1 MIQHPNLKEKYL
13 DGELLFRKYYEM
25 GDARSINRLSR
36 WAIAEGMAKPT
47 KVSRKNPY
55 GLPTMGVWKAM
66 WRWASLKD
74 NCQVAFEIYRKW
86 TGNDID
92 DWNEHML
99 KTIKTAWQFTT
110 VAKYQRFLKQN
121 GWIE

>member
-25 GDARSINRLSR
+25 GEARSIERLRRFATSQ
-36 WAIAEGMAKPT
+36 GMTSSTGKEPT
-47 KVSRKNPY
+47 P
-55 GLPTMGVWKAM
+55 MGVWKAM
-66 WRWASLKD
+66 WRWASLKE
-74 NCQVAFEIYRKW
+74 NCQAAYEIYHKW
-86 TGNDID
+86 TFKEFDEWEKD
-92 DWNEHML
+92 ML

-121 GWIE
+121 GWSE